1 MDAAL
6 HALRDADLFRIFGR
20 PSRSDLFGLGDSDPE
35 HPRLERS
42 LIFNDRRAL
51 FELLRIAGEG
61 GVGEVRRGGRRGA
74 RSALRGVQGAMRV
87 RTDGEHWFADED
99 RRYLEDEQ

>member
-42 LIFNDRRAL
+42 LLFNDRRAL

-61 GVGEVRRGGRRGA
+61 GGGERWGGRRRGA
-74 RSALRGVQGAMRV
+74 RSALRELHAPLRV
-87 RTDGEHWFADED
+87 RTGGELWFAAEA
-99 RRYLEDEQ
+99 